1 MNIKQIQTFIAVI
14 LMIPPRHDKKTIQ
27 QFLYLQK

>member
-14 LMIPPRHDKKTIQ
+14 LMIPSRQDEKIIQ
-27 QFLYLQK
+27 QFLYLHK

>member
-14 LMIPPRHDKKTIQ
+14 LMIPPSPNKNSTK
-27 QFLYLQK
+27 QFLFLKK